1 MLHTRMPLYYVDH
14 VKYTNKKMQEK
25 CKREALYRWQYQT
38 HRNMLNNLRH
48 IRKLREEKRLTE
60 LAKYVESIMGDYVVL
75 KTNRV
80 MCWKFEF
87 MNEVYNNLALALIG
101 QYTERNLKNAKA
113 DYDTLNS
120 LLHLPKDKV
129 LEIKQFVFGD
139 RSTYE
144 DKNDGITVEKGKR

>member
-1 MLHTRMPLYYVDH
+1 MLHTRMPLYYVED
-14 VKYTNKKMQEK
+14 VKYTTKKMQEK

-38 HRNMLNNLRH
+38 HRNMINNLRH

-60 LAKYVESIMGDYVVL
+60 LAKYVESVMGDYVVL

-101 QYTERNLKNAKA
+101 QYTGRNLKNART
-113 DYDTLNS
+113 DYEALNK
-120 LLHLPKDKV
+120 LLNLPKDKV
-129 LEIKQFVFGD
+129 LDIKKFVFGD

-144 DKNDGITVEKGKR
+144 DKNDGSADDKAKR

>member
-1 MLHTRMPLYYVDH
+1 MPLYYVDY
-14 VKYTNKKMQEK
+14 VKYTTKQMQEK

-38 HRNMLNNLRH
+38 HRNMINNLRH
-48 IRKLREEKRLTE
+48 IQKLREEKRLTE
-60 LAKYVESIMGDYVVL
+60 LAKYVESVMGDYVVL

-101 QYTERNLKNAKA
+101 QYTQRNLKHAKM
-113 DYDTLNS
+113 DYGALKN

-129 LEIKQFVFGD
+129 LDIKQFVFGD

-144 DKNDGITVEKGKR
+144 DKNDGSTDDKSKR